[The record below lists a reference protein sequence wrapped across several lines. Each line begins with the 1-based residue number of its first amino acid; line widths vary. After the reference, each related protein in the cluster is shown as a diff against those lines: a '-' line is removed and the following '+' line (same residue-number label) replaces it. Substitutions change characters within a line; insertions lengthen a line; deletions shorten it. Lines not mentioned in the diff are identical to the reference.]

1 MRWLIDGHN
10 LIGQMPGLQL
20 DDYDDEAKLLEHL
33 RRHRARTG
41 HTVTVVFD
49 PGPGHH
55 SSKTKKQGGLTIQF
69 APSGKTADQVIIERI
84 RQLKNPQE
92 TVVVTSD
99 RAVARMAQ
107 QYHVRVIDSRT
118 FARQLLQPGTSS
130 LTPDQGSHA
139 DIKLS
144 PEEVEDWLRLFNR
157 RNHKQR

>member
-20 DDYDDEAKLLEHL
+20 DDPDDEAKLLEYL

-41 HTVTVVFD
+41 HAVTVVFD

-55 SSKTKKQGGLTIQF
+55 SSTTKKQGGLTVLF
-69 APSGKTADQVIIERI
+69 APPGKTADQVIVDRV

-92 TVVVTSD
+92 TIVVTSD
-99 RAVARMAQ
+99 QAVARMAQ

-118 FARQLLQPGTSS
+118 FARQLLQPGTGS
-130 LTPDQGSHA
+130 LTQDQGSQA

-144 PEEVEDWLRLFNR
+144 PEEVEEWLRVFKR